1 MLHILT
7 RLSMKRARLDQWEK
21 KKKKKKQLQETY
33 NNVKLMH
40 IDSKMGLFKLWD
52 TTKDEQKPQFCFED
66 TDFAYIGCHDV
77 TVTEASFIIFV
88 IN

>member
-1 MLHILT
+1 
-7 RLSMKRARLDQWEK
+7 
-21 KKKKKKQLQETY
+21 
-33 NNVKLMH
+33 MH